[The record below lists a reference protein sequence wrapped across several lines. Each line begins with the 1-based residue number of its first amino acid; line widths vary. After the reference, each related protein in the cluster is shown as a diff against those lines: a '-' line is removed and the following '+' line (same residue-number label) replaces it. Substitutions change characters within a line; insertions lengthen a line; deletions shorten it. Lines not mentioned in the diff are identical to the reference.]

1 MGKDK
6 KLLLQSKNEIHN
18 LGLIFEDYGDNA
30 IIVREIPSILGKIN
44 VALLFQDLLEQV
56 KKIGTINPE
65 DTNLEKILSSMA
77 CHNSIRAGRKLNV
90 DEMNKILRLMESTPN
105 SGQCNHG
112 RPTFVE
118 LKLKDIENLFGRI

>member
-30 IIVREIPSILGKIN
+30 IIVREIPSILGKTN